1 MEGDPD
7 QMGCL
12 HDFSTKSTPRP
23 HGPVR
28 SGPKR
33 NRLRDPMKFSAHQI
47 FVAAMTAVNVAVLA
61 ACGVFIL
68 AML

>member
-1 MEGDPD
+1 M
-7 QMGCL
+7 
-12 HDFSTKSTPRP
+12 
-23 HGPVR
+23 R

-33 NRLRDPMKFSAHQI
+33 NRLRDSMKFSAHQI